1 MRGGH
6 EPGKTGEEAGCRI
19 LMKANGL
26 RWFASVKEVGAMDE
40 IIDEWDGESFFCSWK
55 RINHPNVESKD
66 SEPMN

>member
-1 MRGGH
+1 MRGDH

-40 IIDEWDGESFFCSWK
+40 IIDEWDGESFFV
-55 RINHPNVESKD
+55 VENASTTRMLKARTRN
-66 SEPMN
+66 P